1 MRYNSLILNHERKY
15 LYAPGYCLSSKNR
28 KKTTTHEAKAELYP
42 AKLGEDAQVSLSTI
56 KKIEHGEI
64 GSFDSFI
71 RIIRILGL
79 LDIFN
84 PMLEDEELSPN
95 EYYRIVQEA
104 KKKERKRALKAV
116 SDNKTDN
123 KEESEW

>member
-1 MRYNSLILNHERKY
+1 M
-15 LYAPGYCLSSKNR
+15 
-28 KKTTTHEAKAELYP
+28 
-42 AKLGEDAQVSLSTI
+42 
-56 KKIEHGEI
+56 
-64 GSFDSFI
+64 
-71 RIIRILGL
+71 GL

>member
-1 MRYNSLILNHERKY
+1 MNENIYMLPDTVIAQKIGKRLRHMRLRQNY
-15 LYAPGYCLSSKNR
+15 
-28 KKTTTHEAKAELYP
+28 TQQ
-42 AKLGEDAQVSLSTI
+42 KLGEDAQVSLSTI

-95 EYYRIVQEA
+95 EYYRIVQET